1 MRIYKGM
8 VYFLSM
14 IGVTA
19 LFTYFILVLVL
30 FREESEAGR
39 IIRIGRRNYGVVARE
54 L

>member
-8 VYFLSM
+8 VYLLSI
-14 IGVTA
+14 IGLSA

-30 FREESEAGR
+30 FREELEAGR
-39 IIRIGRRNYGVVARE
+39 IIRIGRRIYGVVARE